1 MLHALY
7 ERRIAPDFIVA
18 ASAGALNGAFIAG
31 RPQTVTTADDLAE
44 IWITLRR
51 GKVFPLNPLTGLL
64 GFAGRRSHM
73 VPDSGLRALIEQHLT
88 SERLEHLPIPLHV
101 IATDVRTGSEVRLSK
116 GPLIEAIL
124 ASAAIPGVL
133 PSVDWHG
140 RELTDG
146 GVANNTP
153 ISHALDLGAERVFVL
168 PTGQACELEAAP
180 HSALGMI
187 VHATTLLVHRRL
199 ADDIARYRDAAE
211 LIVLPP
217 PCPVRVQP
225 MDFGQAERLIAES
238 LAESRA
244 FLDTIDLKSDPALN
258 SAPAL
263 KAA

>member
-18 ASAGALNGAFIAG
+18 ASAGALNGAFAAS

-44 IWITLRR
+44 IWIALRR
-51 GKVFPLNPLTGLL
+51 GTVFPLNPLTGLL

-73 VPDSGLRALIEQHLT
+73 VPDSGLRELVEHHLT
-88 SERLEHLPIPLHV
+88 SERLEDLPIPLHV
-101 IATDVRTGSEVRLSK
+101 IATDVRTGSEVRLSE
-116 GPLIEAIL
+116 GPLVDAIL

-133 PSVDWHG
+133 PGVDWHG
-140 RELTDG
+140 RELIDG

-153 ISHALDLGAERVFVL
+153 ISHAIDLGAERIFVL
-168 PTGQACELEAAP
+168 PTGQVCELDAAP
-180 HSALGMI
+180 RSALGMI

-199 ADDIARYRDAAE
+199 ADDIVRYRDAAE

-225 MDFGQAERLIAES
+225 IDFGQAEGLIAAA
-238 LAESRA
+238 LAESRT
-244 FLDTIDLKSDPALN
+244 FLNAIGMQRPRAHIR
-258 SAPAL
+258 
-263 KAA
+263 AA